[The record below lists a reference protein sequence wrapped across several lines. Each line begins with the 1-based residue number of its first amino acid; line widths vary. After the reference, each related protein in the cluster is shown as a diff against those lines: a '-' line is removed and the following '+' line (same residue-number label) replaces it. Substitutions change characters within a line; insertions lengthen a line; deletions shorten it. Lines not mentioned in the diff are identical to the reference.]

1 MVGDTDNLKI
11 TDSNSYLKR
20 TENIY
25 DFSITN
31 TLPIDSPIT
40 FEQDFTDFSICP
52 LSLYLNVQPNTS
64 SCLPPFPFNHT
75 LVSYL
80 NPLTNLITVTSGL
93 NFTSMSLNSYPF
105 QISFTFTNATN
116 IPKNKLQ
123 AFLSEKSQLLKQGQ
137 PQCEFESYKIDGL
150 I

>member
-20 TENIY
+20 TESIY

-31 TLPIDSPIT
+31 TLPIDSPMT

-52 LSLYLNVQPNTS
+52 ESFYLNVQPNAS
-64 SCLPPFPFNHT
+64 SCLPAFPFNHT
-75 LVSYL
+75 LISYL
-80 NPLTNLITVTSGL
+80 NPITNLITVTSGL
-93 NFTSMSLNSYPF
+93 NFTSMSLNPLAF

-116 IPKNKLQ
+116 IARNRLQ
-123 AFLSEKSQLLKQGQ
+123 SFLSEKS
-137 PQCEFESYKIDGL
+137 
-150 I
+150 